1 MNIQDEV
8 LRILEEALSLKGRA
22 KFFKPETRLLGA
34 VPELD
39 SMTVVSLLTALEE
52 QLGVA
57 VDEDEINASSL
68 ATVGSLVE
76 YVRGKLES

>member
-1 MNIQDEV
+1 
-8 LRILEEALSLKGRA
+8 
-22 KFFKPETRLLGA
+22 
-34 VPELD
+34 
-39 SMTVVSLLTALEE
+39 VVSLLTALEE